1 LDVEGAQAHVTPARG
16 GLAVDV
22 TARDARA
29 AREILARARALGPR
43 ARAAS
48 AP

>member
-1 LDVEGAQAHVTPARG
+1 
-16 GLAVDV
+16 
-22 TARDARA
+22 RA